1 MMSKPVN
8 HRAAASA
15 LLAGLLALGTQGAL
29 AQTAAVQAPR
39 PDKPLDKAL
48 YMKIF
53 EYRLLG
59 AGQEV
64 TCDAGP
70 GDCEVTIDISQVT
83 TPGGGLYCLAQLPE
97 TIRVKGTT
105 NGGPAKNKK
114 IVWSLKL
121 DPQIDTTKFTFRFQ
135 DKFGILVIDNPDG
148 QIHGYKIGHGG
159 SGPNPN
165 DPMKFQVQDK
175 RNKKSQNDKPVAIY
189 LPVILQNE
197 TATKIDSLCGAA
209 DPRIVND

>member
-15 LLAGLLALGTQGAL
+15 LLAGLLALGTQGTL

-64 TCDAGP
+64 PCDE
-70 GDCEVTIDISQVT
+70 GDDDCGVTIDISQVT
-83 TPGGGLYCLAQLPE
+83 TPSGELYCLAQMPE
-97 TIRVKGTT
+97 TIKVKGTT
-105 NGGPAKNKK
+105 NGGQERNKK

-121 DPQIDTTKFTFRFQ
+121 DSQIDRTKFSFKFEDQ
-135 DKFGILVIDNPDG
+135 FGILVIDNPRPK
-148 QIHGYKIGHGG
+148 QIHDYRIGAG
-159 SGPNPN
+159 SGPHAN
-165 DPMKFQVQDK
+165 DPMYFHVKNR
-175 RNKKSQNDKPVAIY
+175 RNKKPNVAIY
-189 LPVILQNE
+189 FPVILQTE
-197 TATKIDSLCGAA
+197 IKGGVEVVSLCGAA
-209 DPRIVND
+209 DPRIIND